1 MTHCNKAT
9 DRQLQNYGDAEF
21 LDFARGATGVSSI
34 TPLQNAVMP
43 RKSHGLTGS
52 LRLARSDIGQFFFR
66 TLKILQVRPTDK
78 SEM

>member
-21 LDFARGATGVSSI
+21 LDFARRATGVSSI

-43 RKSHGLTGS
+43 RKSHGLTG
-52 LRLARSDIGQFFFR
+52 RPIFFFR